1 LDRPAAERWSQH
13 TRQRLL
19 EEHLMLSRPLYA
31 GRHHLKAVLGNPHTR
46 SSHLDTL
53 ARLVHLSLEQLP

>member
-1 LDRPAAERWSQH
+1 
-13 TRQRLL
+13 
-19 EEHLMLSRPLYA
+19 
-31 GRHHLKAVLGNPHTR
+31 VLGNPHTR